1 MGNSCWRPKVAPVVE
16 CIQELQRVEKTLQNI
31 IDKYTKQIR
40 EQKRLARAKMYNKP
54 DAMHHI
60 RTMGI
65 IKIHKQNLNARLTN
79 CISKRYQLE
88 SLNVTKMHIEAVKH
102 TSLTFQ
108 RFLQLNDVEKVAR
121 LQDTLADM
129 IEDACE
135 INDVLQQP
143 LDADSIDEAELEQ
156 EYETIC
162 EEIQL
167 PSTVPDLPAAPRHA
181 LAAAYDP
188 TEFGKMELVP
198 LTG

>member
-1 MGNSCWRPKVAPVVE
+1 MVE
-16 CIQELQRVEKTLQNI
+16 CIQELQRVEKTLQNL

-40 EQKRLARAKMYNKP
+40 EQKRLARVKMYNKS

-65 IKIHKQNLNARLTN
+65 IKIHKKNLHARLTN

-88 SLNVTKMHIEAVKH
+88 SLNVTKMHIEAVKL
-102 TSLTFQ
+102 TSLTFN
-108 RFLQLNDVEKVAR
+108 RFLQQNDVDKVAR

-135 INDVLQQP
+135 INQVLEQP
-143 LDADSIDEAELEQ
+143 LGTDSIDEAELEQ
-156 EYETIC
+156 EYELIC
-162 EEIQL
+162 EEIKVPTML
-167 PSTVPDLPAAPRHA
+167 ENMPEAPSNQINTS
-181 LAAAYDP
+181 
-188 TEFGKMELVP
+188 FGYENMEMVP